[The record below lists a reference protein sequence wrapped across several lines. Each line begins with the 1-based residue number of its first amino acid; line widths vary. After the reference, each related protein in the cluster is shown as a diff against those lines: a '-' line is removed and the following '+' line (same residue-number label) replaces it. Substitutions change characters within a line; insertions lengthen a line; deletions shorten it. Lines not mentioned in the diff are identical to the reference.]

1 MNYRNLCQKLIE
13 LVRKERQQKEA
24 LIKDIWRIWN
34 LARREKKLY
43 EDMINELRGSQEESP
58 GRGDN

>member
-1 MNYRNLCQKLIE
+1 MNYKSLCQKLIE

-43 EDMINELRGSQEESP
+43 QDMINELRESREESR

>member
-24 LIKDIWRIWN
+24 LIKDIWRIGN

-43 EDMINELRGSQEESP
+43 EAMIDELREGQEESR
-58 GRGDN
+58 GRGHN